1 MLLYQVSRRG
11 QLAVRTHVADEA
23 GEGADAASGKKG
35 GKHAKQKPGPKIL
48 KRPAANSLA
57 SPKRA
62 KHDEEEEAI
71 CL

>member
-23 GEGADAASGKKG
+23 GEGADAAG